1 MLSSVSPG
9 VTLCPCALTH
19 ATMAFLA
26 CKSPH
31 LMGRHG
37 GRELPPS
44 VCACVCVCSVSSCA
58 VTVPRDS
65 CGARRARLDTRTCV
79 LMYTYLRF
87 CPLRASTGPGLRRQ
101 VLVSTSVHKNLQ
113 KKKFRLHKP
122 NQICKTIWFHTI
134 LLQRLTSS
142 TPAPTCGSPS
152 LAALRGSRAATSG
165 SPVLRCAL

>member
-1 MLSSVSPG
+1 MSPD

-19 ATMAFLA
+19 AAMAFLA

-31 LMGRHG
+31 LDRCP
-37 GRELPPS
+37 ELPPS
-44 VCACVCVCSVSSCA
+44 VCACVCVLRVWLRSDGAARSMWCAASALGHADLCSDVHLPALLSA
-58 VTVPRDS
+58 
-65 CGARRARLDTRTCV
+65 ARVKRAR
-79 LMYTYLRF
+79 
-87 CPLRASTGPGLRRQ
+87 PPARQ
-101 VLVSTSVHKNLQ
+101 VLVKCWLKSK
-113 KKKFRLHKP
+113 KKKFRHKP